1 MEDELYN
8 KERSTISCIRA
19 AFDYYN
25 KNATKI
31 LRKTWI
37 SAIIVALL
45 ANIPTGL
52 LSSPELTMASPQKLI
67 ALVGVAS
74 VSFILSILI
83 YILFRAKIYGILN
96 ELPTKKNFVRN
107 MYIAILSIVLFGI
120 CILCCIGFSYACT
133 TLVHGQL
140 EGHPSAP
147 IIIKCLT
154 GIVLT
159 ILIAAIIPF
168 SFANTQYLVEPTST
182 FSDIFRNAYK
192 IGWKNW
198 GYLFS
203 ILFVCT
209 ILTSI
214 AYCITFSPAIVLFL
228 ASDVN
233 LYGITLGDSNGLPTY
248 FPALAFL
255 LTTLSTLIF
264 IYIDAWL
271 ILVFYYTC
279 GNIVTIQKRKLLM
292 VTRK

>member
-1 MEDELYN
+1 MEDKLYN

-19 AFDYYN
+19 AFDYYT

-31 LRKTWI
+31 FRKTWI

-67 ALVGVAS
+67 ALVGIAS
-74 VSFILSILI
+74 VSYILSILV

-96 ELPTKKNFVRN
+96 GQPTKKNFVRN
-107 MYIAILSIVLFGI
+107 MYVIVLSIALLGI
-120 CILCCIGFSYACT
+120 CILCCTGFSNACT
-133 TLVHGQL
+133 TLAHGQL
-140 EGHPSAP
+140 EGHLSAP

-154 GIVLT
+154 GIVFT
-159 ILIAAIIPF
+159 ILFAAIIPF

-182 FSDIFRNAYK
+182 FSGIFRNAYK

-203 ILFVCT
+203 ILFVFT
-209 ILTSI
+209 ILTGI

-248 FPALAFL
+248 FPALSFL

-292 VTRK
+292 MTRR